1 MNEEKVIQFPGTQRK
16 PVPAAPKPKKL
27 TDMSD
32 ATNQGDIKAIG
43 IRTKDGALTIEKKD
57 KTPLSEAQISLIA
70 RIATGLLSI
79 EQLQAVDIVSSGI
92 AFVTIG
98 IKPTVSG
105 ADTFSAIDGPG
116 EDLHNIK
123 GKLPEVIERA
133 YAKRGL

>member
-16 PVPAAPKPKKL
+16 PLPAVPKPKKL

-32 ATNQGDIKAIG
+32 AANKGDIKSMA

-70 RIATGLLSI
+70 RIAT

>member
-70 RIATGLLSI
+70 RIATGLLSV
-79 EQLQAVDIVSSGI
+79 EQMKAVDIVSSGL
-92 AFVTIG
+92 AFVAIG
-98 IKPTVSG
+98 VKPTVSG
-105 ADTFSAIDGPG
+105 ADTFSAIDGP
-116 EDLHNIK
+116 EEALHNIK